1 MKITPTSLTLNQLLG
16 SANEQFV
23 VPAYQR
29 RYSWRSRQVI
39 ELIEDIDL
47 LSGSDVHLLG
57 SIVCLTGPHTAG
69 INRLELVDGQ
79 QRLTTLC
86 VIFECIKQR
95 LIEDEEQDRASEL
108 NRLLAAKPLGGKN
121 VPKISLDTI
130 DAGDFAYSLSNSGDH
145 DGDVANQ
152 NLANAFFEVRRWLS
166 NCEIDQVAEFLYK
179 LQNQALIIRLDVS
192 DAKDAFK
199 LFETINNRGLRLS
212 PTDIIKNFVL
222 GNAAR
227 FGTEHLERAKKS
239 WALLI
244 KHLDGTDSDAFFR
257 YFLTSANKRRITS
270 AQVIVEFKQL
280 FMRSVKEASDL
291 PDRHLYVDEEFVDD
305 DDTAEAADIEDVE
318 FIDETAPTLAFK
330 DFISNVVKCAKA
342 YGEIVLVKVGDK
354 IIDRHLRNLRMI
366 KSAQSYGF
374 LMHLRVG
381 GMEDKTF
388 VKVLQL
394 TENFILR
401 RHICRERANETE
413 ALFAR
418 LCSIDP
424 KANIGPIRKA
434 YRDAMPEDDKFKHD
448 FASVNFTS
456 NIIDRARYCLE
467 QLEIQTHGS
476 FQELEVLGAED
487 VHVEHIIPQNIKS
500 KKSHNE
506 FGDWRAYLGSQ
517 ADLLHPRFI
526 SRIGNLTLFAGELN
540 ISASNNPFDAKKEAY
555 VQSSINLTL
564 ELSEMA
570 AFKFKDLQAR
580 SADLS
585 ERAVQRWPKP

>member
-16 SANEQFV
+16 SANEQFF

-57 SIVCLTGPHTAG
+57 NIVCLTGPHTAG

-95 LIEDEEQDRASEL
+95 LIAEEEQDRASEL
-108 NRLLAAKPLGGKN
+108 NRLLTAKPLGGKSL
-121 VPKISLDTI
+121 PKVSLDTI
-130 DAGDFAYSLSNSGDH
+130 DAEDFAQLISNGEDIDSNVG
-145 DGDVANQ
+145 NQ
-152 NLANAFFEVRRWLS
+152 NLANAFSEARGWLE
-166 NCEIDQVAEFLYK
+166 NCELAQVAEFLYK

-227 FGTEHLERAKKS
+227 FGTDHLERARKN

-244 KHLDGTDSDAFFR
+244 KYLDGTDSDAFFR

-270 AQVIVEFKQL
+270 AQVISEFKRL
-280 FMRSVKEASDL
+280 FMRSVKEAGVL
-291 PDRHLYVDEEFVDD
+291 PDRHLYVDEDVNED
-305 DDTAEAADIEDVE
+305 DDTAEATDIADVE
-318 FIDETAPTLAFK
+318 FAEETAPTLTFK
-330 DFISNVVKCAKA
+330 DFISNVVSCAKA
-342 YGEIVLVKVGDK
+342 YGEIVLIKVGDK
-354 IIDRHLRNLRMI
+354 KIDRHLRDLRMI

-381 GMEDKTF
+381 GMDDKTF
-388 VKVLQL
+388 IKVMQL
-394 TENFILR
+394 TENFMLR
-401 RHICRERANETE
+401 RHVCRERANDTE

-424 KANIGPIRKA
+424 MANIGPIKKA
-434 YRDAMPEDDKFKHD
+434 YRDATPEDDKFKHD
-448 FASVNFTS
+448 FANVNFTS

-467 QLEIQTHGS
+467 QLEIQSHGS
-476 FQELEVLGAED
+476 YQELEVLGAEN

-506 FGDWRAYLGSQ
+506 FGNWESYLGSQ
-517 ADLLHPRFI
+517 VDLLHPRFN

-540 ISASNNPFDAKKEAY
+540 ISASNNPFEAKKEAY
-555 VQSSINLTL
+555 LQSSINLTL
-564 ELSEMA
+564 ELSEMET
-570 AFKFKDLQAR
+570 FKFKDLEAR
-580 SADLS
+580 SVDLS